1 MTMFSKT
8 DLPIFDGAAPRHVGI
23 IMDGNGRWAKARGL
37 PRSAGHR
44 QGVDAV
50 RRAIRACG
58 ELGVETVTLFSF
70 SSENWSR
77 PAGEVSDLMGL
88 LKMFIR
94 RDLADLHKEGVKVC
108 VIGSRD
114 NLPRDILPL
123 IEEAEK
129 LTRNNTAQR
138 LVIAFNYGS
147 RDEIVRATQRL
158 LAKVQ
163 SGELAVDD
171 VDCDAFAKALD
182 TGDWEDPELI
192 IRTSGEQ
199 RLSNFLLWQ
208 AAYSEFVFL
217 DVLWPDFERSHLE
230 MALAEYAARDRRF
243 GGVVV
248 QAAQ

>member
-1 MTMFSKT
+1 
-8 DLPIFDGAAPRHVGI
+8 
-23 IMDGNGRWAKARGL
+23 MDGNGRWAQRRGL

-44 QGVDAV
+44 KGVDAV

-58 ELGVETVTLFSF
+58 ELGIETVTLFSF

-77 PAGEVSDLMGL
+77 PEGEVNDLMGL

-114 NLPRDILPL
+114 NIPSDVLPL
-123 IEEAEK
+123 IIEAEQ

-138 LVIAFNYGS
+138 LVIAFNYGA
-147 RDEIVRATQRL
+147 RDEIVRAVRRL
-158 LAKVQ
+158 AEDVA
-163 SGELAVDD
+163 SGNLEPSDISSNSIGA
-171 VDCDAFAKALD
+171 ALD
-182 TGDWEDPELI
+182 TGDWPDPELI

-208 AAYSEFVFL
+208 AAYSELVFL
-217 DVLWPDFERSHLE
+217 DVLWPDFNRSHLE
-230 MALAEYAARDRRF
+230 VALAEFSGRNRRF